1 MLSKAVDAFKSD
13 SKARTVI
20 VRSEVPGIFCAGAD
34 LKKRVQVNPS
44 EVGPFV
50 SKMRAVMNEIEAGGA
65 QPLPGGIGM
74 VLIKDF
80 IFSARVLHGQ
90 EAKAV
95 GLISHVLEQ
104 NQAGMLPSPRKAL
117 DLAGKFLPQGPV
129 AIKMAKLAVNQGMEI
144 DLVTGFAIEAACYAQ
159 TLPTKDKLEGL
170 LACKEKRSPR
180 SKRE

>member
-34 LKKRVQVNPS
+34 LKKRVQVSPS

-50 SKMRAVMNEIEAGGA
+50 SKMRAVMNEIEAGGSR
-65 QPLPGGIGM
+65 PLPGGIGM

-80 IFSARVLHGQ
+80 IFSARVLDGQ

-104 NQAGMLPSPRKAL
+104 NQDRNAAQPTQGLGPGRKVFTSGTCCNKN
-117 DLAGKFLPQGPV
+117 GKISNESRDG
-129 AIKMAKLAVNQGMEI
+129 
-144 DLVTGFAIEAACYAQ
+144 D
-159 TLPTKDKLEGL
+159 
-170 LACKEKRSPR
+170 
-180 SKRE
+180 

>member
-1 MLSKAVDAFKSD
+1 AGCLPS
-13 SKARTVI
+13 ARGSAPW
-20 VRSEVPGIFCAGAD
+20 RGRGS
-34 LKKRVQVNPS
+34 
-44 EVGPFV
+44 
-50 SKMRAVMNEIEAGGA
+50 

-80 IFSARVLHGQ
+80 IFSAHVLDGQ

-104 NQAGMLPSPRKAL
+104 NQDRNA
-117 DLAGKFLPQGPV
+117 FLPQGPV
-129 AIKMAKLAVNQGMEI
+129 AIKMAKLAINQGMEI
-144 DLVTGFAIEAACYAQ
+144 DLVTGFAIEEACYAQ

-180 SKRE
+180 SKGE

>member
-1 MLSKAVDAFKSD
+1 
-13 SKARTVI
+13 TCI
-20 VRSEVPGIFCAGAD
+20 GPTGGGA
-34 LKKRVQVNPS
+34 LP
-44 EVGPFV
+44 
-50 SKMRAVMNEIEAGGA
+50 EAGGA